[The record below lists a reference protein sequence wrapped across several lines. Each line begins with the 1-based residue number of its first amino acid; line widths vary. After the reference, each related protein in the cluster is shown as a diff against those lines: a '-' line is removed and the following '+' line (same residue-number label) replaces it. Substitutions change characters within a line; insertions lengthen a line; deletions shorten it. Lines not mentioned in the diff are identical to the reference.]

1 MIKFAAPAQ
10 GRPAALVFIFI
21 TVMIDMIAMGLT
33 APVLPTLI
41 QKMAGSPTSAGW
53 MNGLFVTVFA
63 LMQFVFSPVL
73 GGLSDRFGR
82 RPILIFS
89 IAGLGLNYI
98 VMALAPDLT
107 WLLVARILTGIT
119 SANIST
125 ASAYIADVTPADKRA
140 GAFGML
146 NAAFS
151 MGFVLGPAV
160 GGLLGG
166 IDPRAPF
173 WIAAAFSLVNALYG
187 WFVLPES
194 LPRDRRAPF
203 SWRRAN
209 SIGSLKLLGSHPE
222 LRTLATVNLLTQ
234 FATAVYPTVFV
245 IYAVNRYGWTT
256 GTVGLC
262 LAGFGL
268 CSGLVQ
274 ATLTGRAAGWWGEGK
289 VIVIGLVCGV
299 VGMTVFGLATTPWGF
314 ALAVPIM
321 TLAGIAGPAIMAM
334 MTRRVEAWEQG
345 QLQGANS
352 SLQSIA
358 GIVAPLMFGWCY
370 SLFIGPWKGLN
381 LPGAPFLLAA
391 IFMATSVLLAFWAMG
406 RGGASDADAPSDK
419 AAGAPPLIAH

>member
-1 MIKFAAPAQ
+1 
-10 GRPAALVFIFI
+10 
-21 TVMIDMIAMGLT
+21 
-33 APVLPTLI
+33 
-41 QKMAGSPTSAGW
+41 

-82 RPILIFS
+82 RPILIIS

-140 GAFGML
+140 GAYGML
-146 NAAFS
+146 QAAFS

-160 GGLLGG
+160 GGILGG

-173 WIAAAFSLVNALYG
+173 WIAAVISLINAFYG

-194 LPRDRRAPF
+194 LPRERRAPF
-203 SWRRAN
+203 NWRRAN
-209 SIGSLKLLGSHPE
+209 SIGSLKLLGSNPD
-222 LRTLATVNLLTQ
+222 LRVLATVNLLTQ
-234 FATAVYPTVFV
+234 FATVVYPTVFV
-245 IYAVNRYGWTT
+245 IYAVNRYGWST

-274 ATLTGRAAGWWGEGK
+274 ATLTGRAAAWWGERK
-289 VIVIGLVCGV
+289 VIAIGLLCGV
-299 VGMTVFGLATTPWGF
+299 VGMAVFGLATTPWGF
-314 ALAVPIM
+314 ALAVPVM

-358 GIVAPLMFGWCY
+358 GIVAPLLFGWCY
-370 SLFIGPWKGLN
+370 SLFIGPWKSLN

-391 IFMATSVLLAFWAMG
+391 IFMGISVVLAFWSMRNA
-406 RGGASDADAPSDK
+406 GAEDTGPPSDET
-419 AAGAPPLIAH
+419 GDAPPLIAH